1 VARVCVPVPTDVR
14 SPMAMLGFMVLLA
27 GLDFTG
33 TMLAKEW
40 TIHRAAW
47 QLVGGAV
54 AFLALFVALVCGLR
68 YAEMSML
75 SLGWI
80 VVLQTGLI
88 MLDRSRYGLHLS
100 IGGWLAVAGILA
112 LQGYLLVGGGSNA
125 STPVDD
131 GVNQPGGAS
140 AAS

>member
-1 VARVCVPVPTDVR
+1 MVDDVR
-14 SPMAMLGFMVLLA
+14 SPLAMLGFMVLLA

-40 TIHRAAW
+40 TIHRAPW
-47 QLVGGAV
+47 QLLGGGA

-68 YAEMSML
+68 FAEMSML

-88 MLDRSRYGLHLS
+88 VLDRSRYGIHLS
-100 IGGWLAVAGILA
+100 TGGWLAVTTILV
-112 LQGYLLVGGGSNA
+112 LQGYLLLGGGLTS
-125 STPVDD
+125 SGTEH
-131 GVNQPGGAS
+131 GGRPDQSSAAS

>member
-1 VARVCVPVPTDVR
+1 
-14 SPMAMLGFMVLLA
+14 MLGFMVLLA

-40 TIHRAAW
+40 TIHRAPW
-47 QLVGGAV
+47 QLVVGGC
-54 AFLALFVALVCGLR
+54 AFLALFVALLCGLR
-68 YAEMSML
+68 FAEMSML

-88 MLDRSRYGLHLS
+88 LVDRSRYGIHLS
-100 IGGWLAVAGILA
+100 MGGWLAVTAILV
-112 LQGYLLVGGGSNA
+112 LQGYLLVGGGVA
-125 STPVDD
+125 TAPPAPDD
-131 GVNQPGGAS
+131 QSSAAS

>member
-1 VARVCVPVPTDVR
+1 MSTEVR
-14 SPMAMLGFMVLLA
+14 SPMAMVGFMVLLA

-47 QLVGGAV
+47 QLLGGGF
-54 AFLALFVALVCGLR
+54 AFVALFVALVCGLR

-88 MLDRSRYGLHLS
+88 LLDRSRYGFQLS
-100 IGGWLAVAGILA
+100 TGGWLAVAAILV
-112 LQGYLLVGGGSNA
+112 LQGYLLIGGGSNSA
-125 STPVDD
+125 PADD
-131 GVNQPGGAS
+131 GVGQSSAAS

>member
-1 VARVCVPVPTDVR
+1 MPAEAR

-33 TMLAKEW
+33 TVLAKEW

-47 QLVGGAV
+47 QLLGGGIT
-54 AFLALFVALVCGLR
+54 FLALFVALVCGLR

-88 MLDRSRYGLHLS
+88 VLDRSRYGFHLS
-100 IGGWLAVAGILA
+100 IGGWVAVAAILV
-112 LQGYLLVGGGSNA
+112 LQGYLLLGGGVNA
-125 STPVDD
+125 APVDD
-131 GVNQPGGAS
+131 AADQSSAAS

>member
-1 VARVCVPVPTDVR
+1 MPAELR
-14 SPMAMLGFMVLLA
+14 SPIAMVGFMVLLA

-47 QLVGGAV
+47 QLVGGGAT
-54 AFLALFVALVCGLR
+54 FLALFVALVCGLR

-100 IGGWLAVAGILA
+100 VGGWLAVAAILV
-112 LQGYLLVGGGSNA
+112 LQGFLLLGGGSA
-125 STPVDD
+125 AAPVDD
-131 GVNQPGGAS
+131 GVDQSSAAS

>member
-1 VARVCVPVPTDVR
+1 MPAEVR
-14 SPMAMLGFMVLLA
+14 SPMAMLGFMLLLA
-27 GLDFTG
+27 GLDFAG

-47 QLVGGAV
+47 QLLGGGF
-54 AFLALFVALVCGLR
+54 AFVALFVALVSGLR

-88 MLDRSRYGLHLS
+88 LLDRSRYGFQLS
-100 IGGWLAVAGILA
+100 TGGWFAVAAILV
-112 LQGYLLVGGGSNA
+112 LQGYLLIGGGSNA
-125 STPVDD
+125 AAPADD
-131 GVNQPGGAS
+131 GVGQSSAAS

>member
-1 VARVCVPVPTDVR
+1 MLAEAR
-14 SPMAMLGFMVLLA
+14 SPIAMLGFMVLLA

-40 TIHRAAW
+40 TIHRAPW
-47 QLVGGAV
+47 QLMGGGV
-54 AFLALFVALVCGLR
+54 AFLALFVALLCGLR

-88 MLDRSRYGLHLS
+88 ALDRSRYGFPLS
-100 IGGWLAVAGILA
+100 IGGWLAVAAILV
-112 LQGYLLVGGGSNA
+112 LQGYLLVGGGVNA
-125 STPVDD
+125 ATPIDD
-131 GVNQPGGAS
+131 GGDQSSAAS